1 MIQPK
6 VKKTGGSLGTIFTG
20 PANENPGVVKAKAD
34 KAKAIEKNKKL
45 NTKSVIKP
53 KYTLFKQANAAN
65 NKVMGVDSDYP
76 ATKKDSMDYTKGFN
90 LGLKGV
96 KLEDK
101 NGSKYESNEFSRKGQ
116 WEGQNSP
123 HSFKN
128 RDAAIIAKKMKK

>member
-1 MIQPK
+1 MPIDPK
-6 VKKTGGSLGTIFTG
+6 
-20 PANENPGVVKAKAD
+20 
-34 KAKAIEKNKKL
+34 KNKKA
-45 NTKSVIKP
+45 VIKP
-53 KYTLFKQANAAN
+53 KFTLFKQANAAN

-116 WEGQNSP
+116 WEGQNSQ

-128 RDAAIIAKKMKK
+128 RDAAIIAKKIKK

>member
-6 VKKTGGSLGTIFTG
+6 VNKKQ
-20 PANENPGVVKAKAD
+20 VVK
-34 KAKAIEKNKKL
+34 
-45 NTKSVIKP
+45 P
-53 KYTLFKQANAAN
+53 KFTLFRQANSAN
-65 NKVMGVDSDYP
+65 NKGMGINSDYP
-76 ATKKDSMDYTKGFN
+76 ATKKDSMDYTHGFN

-96 KLEDK
+96 KLNDE